1 MIDMYGSEVGVGDT
15 IITFITEGKGVELKH
30 VVVTKVNPNT
40 IEFEYTYTPTYN
52 YYTVLKKPSV
62 KTAKRKS
69 NQIILLPPF

>member
-1 MIDMYGSEVGVGDT
+1 MI
-15 IITFITEGKGVELKH
+15 KLKH
-30 VVVTKVNPNT
+30 VKVTKVNQNT

-62 KTAKRKS
+62 KTAGRKS

>member
-1 MIDMYGSEVGVGDT
+1 MIDMYGSEVVVGDT

-30 VVVTKVNPNT
+30 VIVTKVNPNT

-62 KTAKRKS
+62 KTARRKS

>member
-1 MIDMYGSEVGVGDT
+1 MIDMYGSEVCVGDT
-15 IITFITEGKGVELKH
+15 VITFVKEGKCCILKH
-30 VVVTKVNPNT
+30 VKVTKVNPNT

-62 KTAKRKS
+62 KTAKRKN